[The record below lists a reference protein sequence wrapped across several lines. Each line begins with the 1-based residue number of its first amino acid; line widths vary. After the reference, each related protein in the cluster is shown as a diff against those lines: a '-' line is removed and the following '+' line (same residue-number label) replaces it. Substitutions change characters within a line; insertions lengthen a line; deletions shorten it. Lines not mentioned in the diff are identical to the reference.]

1 MCTLTFLPGLPG
13 GGYLLATNRDES
25 PERGPA
31 WAPMAQ
37 EVGARQLIA
46 PRDSDKGGT
55 WVGVDDRGML
65 LAVLNGDRPDQVAE
79 PVDPISRGQLVNDLL
94 ADPRFSSVRDELE
107 RRRHSVGMNYRPF
120 KLVCVSPGPMGGGRP
135 AHILRGEWT
144 GSVLAFEE
152 LSGPRCAVS
161 STFETEAVTNY
172 RRAAYDRFL
181 QEHDAVI
188 RAATAADAGESVIDE
203 LATRLAGFHA
213 GHRLEAPDGDAYT
226 VCMHREDARTV
237 SSTLV
242 LVTATHVTMRYTAGW
257 PCQDGESV
265 VVKVDRHAE

>member
-1 MCTLTFLPGLPG
+1 MCTLTFIPGLPG

-25 PERGPA
+25 PARGPA
-31 WAPMAQ
+31 WAPMLQ
-37 EVGARQLIA
+37 QFGARQLIA

-65 LAVLNGDRPDQVAE
+65 LAILNGDAPDPPAA
-79 PVDPISRGQLVNDLL
+79 PTDPISRGQLLHDLL
-94 ADPRFSSVRDELE
+94 ADPRFSRVRDEVE
-107 RRRHSVGMNYRPF
+107 RRRRSGGMNYLPF
-120 KLVCVSPGPMGGGRP
+120 KLVGVSPGPLTGGRA

-161 STFETEAVTNY
+161 STFETESVTNH
-172 RRAAYDRFL
+172 RRGAFERFL
-181 QEHDAVI
+181 DEQRAVL
-188 RAATAADAGESVIDE
+188 RAATAADATGTVIDE
-203 LATRLAGFHA
+203 LAECLAAFHS
-213 GHRLEAPDGDAYT
+213 GHRLDAPEGDAYT

-242 LVTATHVTMRYTAGW
+242 LVTRTHVTMRYQAGW
-257 PCQDGESV
+257 PCRDGESV
-265 VVKVDRHAE
+265 VVSVERRTD